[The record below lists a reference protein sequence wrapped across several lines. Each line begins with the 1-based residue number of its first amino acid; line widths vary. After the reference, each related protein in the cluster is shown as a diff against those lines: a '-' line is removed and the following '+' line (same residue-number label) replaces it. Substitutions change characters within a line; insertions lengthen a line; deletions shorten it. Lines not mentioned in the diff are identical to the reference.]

1 MTTQEVQDP
10 EVEVQDQAQQ
20 PDDDAA
26 FAAGFAEARGD
37 EPPAEAERPAE
48 EPVAEPE
55 EEPEAPEPEEDT
67 VQETFAGLT
76 QQQLMEGLARAVK
89 AEEEDRRIYGKIGEL
104 QRHINSLQQANSG
117 QPVELSKEDFADLA
131 EDFPDLAEKIAK
143 GLSGKLRA
151 VAAPQGPAIDL
162 EAIEA
167 RLSETEERL
176 SRKYEAKLLT
186 MQHPDW
192 RETADS
198 PEFSVWKGTLPQDV
212 QAALDTSW
220 DAQYLSAAIS
230 KFKTWRD
237 QAKQT
242 QQQRSARLES
252 AVTPQGLPVKG
263 PAISDDDAFS
273 AGFNA
278 VRKR

>member
-1 MTTQEVQDP
+1 MTTQEVQNP
-10 EVEVQDQAQQ
+10 EVEVQEQVQQ

-37 EPPAEAERPAE
+37 EPPAEAVQPEP
-48 EPVAEPE
+48 EPVAEAE
-55 EEPEAPEPEEDT
+55 EEAPEPEPEEET

-117 QPVELSKEDFADLA
+117 QPVELSKDDFAELA

-151 VAAPQGPAIDL
+151 VAAPQGPAVDL
-162 EAIEA
+162 SEIEA
-167 RLSETEERL
+167 RLTETEERL
-176 SRKYEAKLLT
+176 SRKYEAKLLA

-192 RETADS
+192 REVADS
-198 PEFSVWKGTLPQDV
+198 PEFAVWKGTLPQDV
-212 QAALDTSW
+212 QAELETSW
-220 DAQYLSAAIS
+220 DAAYLSSAIGT
-230 KFKTWRD
+230 FKNWRD
-237 QAKQT
+237 QSKQT
-242 QQQRSARLES
+242 QQQRSARLEA

-263 PAISDDDAFS
+263 PAISEDDAFA
-273 AGFNA
+273 AGFAA